1 MAPEHTHASPDAA
14 AAGKLKRQLYHTPLS
29 PFCRK
34 VRLVLREKGLDF
46 DLVEENP
53 WEKKLQFFA
62 LNPAGEVPVLL
73 EEGGITVSGAYAI
86 TEYLEDVHPEPGL
99 IGKTPSSRAE
109 VRRLVDWFDHKFDYE
124 VTQNIL
130 FEKVFKRLMHYGPPN
145 STAIRTGK
153 DNIFY
158 HLDYIGYL
166 SAERGFLA
174 GDHLTLADLAAAAH
188 LSALDYL
195 GDVPWEYNLAA
206 QQWYAVIKSRPSMR
220 TVLTDRVHGV
230 RPPEY
235 YENPDF

>member
-1 MAPEHTHASPDAA
+1 MR
-14 AAGKLKRQLYHTPLS
+14 LLYHTPLS

-34 VRLVLREKGLDF
+34 VRIALREKGIDF
-46 DLVEENP
+46 ELMEENP
-53 WEKKLQFFA
+53 WQKNLEFFA
-62 LNPAGEVPVLL
+62 LNPAGEVPVLV
-73 EEGGITVSGAYAI
+73 EEDGTVVSGSYAI
-86 TEYLEDVHPEPGL
+86 GEYLEDTYPEPPLLG
-99 IGKTPSSRAE
+99 GTAAERAE
-109 VRRLVDWFDHKFDYE
+109 VRRLIDWFDHKFDFE

-130 FEKVFKRLMHYGPPN
+130 FEKLFKRLMRIGPPN
-145 STAIRTGK
+145 SAAIRTGK

-166 SAERGFLA
+166 SNERHFLA
-174 GDHLTLADLAAAAH
+174 GDQLTMADLSAAAH

-206 QQWYAVIKSRPSMR
+206 AQWYALIKSRSGMR
-220 TVLTDRVHGV
+220 AVLSDRMHGV